1 MSDASPTNGSI
12 AGRVR
17 DLVETFV
24 QTDLVRLRI
33 ERDGEEFE
41 IRRPTLPSAAVPVQD
56 EAPAPPSNLNVE
68 TVRADLVGIFHFS
81 RPVVAEGEEFFIGR
95 DLGYVEAL
103 GIRNPVRAAGAGRIV
118 AVLCVDGAAVDYGR
132 PLFEIDRG
140 SNS

>member
-1 MSDASPTNGSI
+1 MSQAAPLNGSLV
-12 AGRVR
+12 GRVR

-41 IRRPTLPSAAVPVQD
+41 IRRPATPAAPPAAAA
-56 EAPAPPSNLNVE
+56 ESPAPATALNIQ

-81 RPVVAEGEEFFIGR
+81 RSPIGEGDRLDGDRE
-95 DLGYVEAL
+95 LGYVEAL
-103 GIRNPVRAAGAGRIV
+103 GIRNPVRSHGAGRIV
-118 AVLCVDGAAVDYGR
+118 AVHVVDGEPVDYGR
-132 PLFEIDRG
+132 ALFEIDRG